1 MNADLDTSDW
11 RLWVMCV
18 IIVGCLALWLGAV
31 FIAARSPAW
40 RNPRTEIKGPVQG
53 GRHMAA
59 GGRSVA
65 PDRDQLA
72 MESGIP
78 DGQDAPAQVPVPAQ
92 VGAAEPDW
100 QAASVPRQALD
111 RDMSVDMPAQRAGSP
126 AGNVQHTDRS

>member
-18 IIVGCLALWLGAV
+18 IILGCLALWLVAV
-31 FIAARSPAW
+31 FMAARNPVW

-53 GRHMAA
+53 GRHIAA

-65 PDRDQLA
+65 PDRDQSA

-78 DGQDAPAQVPVPAQ
+78 DTPAQVPVQA
-92 VGAAEPDW
+92 GTAEPDW
-100 QAASVPRQALD
+100 QGASVPRPALD
-111 RDMSVDMPAQRAGSP
+111 RDTSVAMPAQRAGSP
-126 AGNVQHTDRS
+126 TDNVQHTDRS